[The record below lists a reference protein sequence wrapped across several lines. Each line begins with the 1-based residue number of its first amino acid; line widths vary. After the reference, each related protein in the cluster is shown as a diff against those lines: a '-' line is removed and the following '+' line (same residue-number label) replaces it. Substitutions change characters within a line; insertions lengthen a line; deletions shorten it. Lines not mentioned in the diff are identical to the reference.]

1 MSLINRVLLLLKKES
16 LKSNAGTIKGRKY
29 EAKIVNYLK
38 KKKIKVI
45 EKNKIIYDSDGKRVT
60 DIDIVTEHAN
70 IEVKTGKQKTNLG
83 KQLRKYDQY
92 DKYREPIGMAP
103 NISNVE
109 RKRLNEEGFNVFA
122 HKKKMVNYLR
132 EKNKNPTYKIIIEDY
147 KKCKKRKKNKKRK
160 KKYDKLNN
168 TK

>member
-1 MSLINRVLLLLKKES
+1 MGSNSLNKLLKKE
-16 LKSNAGTIKGRKY
+16 LEFKM
-29 EAKIVNYLK
+29 V
-38 KKKIKVI
+38 
-45 EKNKIIYDSDGKRVT
+45 
-60 DIDIVTEHAN
+60 
-70 IEVKTGKQKTNLG
+70 
-83 KQLRKYDQY
+83 
-92 DKYREPIGMAP
+92 P